1 LTGQNI
7 GAVSPAPM
15 WIVLVVFVTIAVCE
29 LVESRDDRPRP

>member
-1 LTGQNI
+1 
-7 GAVSPAPM
+7 M